1 MYKLK
6 DLLTFRIGSKAV
18 FALASVTSAI
28 KFKKIFFKKEGIV
41 RASEC
46 RMPVSSGSWW
56 GDPENS
62 WK

>member
-6 DLLTFRIGSKAV
+6 DLFTFRIGLKVV
-18 FALASVTSAI
+18 FVLVFVIFVI

-41 RASEC
+41 RVLEC
-46 RMPVSSGSWW
+46 RMFVFFGFWW
-56 GDPENS
+56 GDFENF